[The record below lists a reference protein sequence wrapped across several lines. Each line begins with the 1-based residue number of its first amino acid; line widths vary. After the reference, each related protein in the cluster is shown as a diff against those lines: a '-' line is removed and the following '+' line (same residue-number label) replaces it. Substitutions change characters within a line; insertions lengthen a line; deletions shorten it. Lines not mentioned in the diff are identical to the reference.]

1 MILRRIG
8 DSIRSRNFRALLLE
22 MLVLIAGVL
31 LALAADRWNQDRL
44 DAIETARIVARLKS
58 ETARNLA
65 MFDEALPKME
75 ADLRDIR
82 ALYQALQ
89 TGSTPTEGLAPIRS
103 AITNINVVPSY
114 PLLLSAYDELV
125 ATGRLRQLSDPVLI
139 DLLGDQRA
147 EYDSA
152 QSVVGYWRDIL
163 LGSKH
168 DLDQHVDYF
177 YSTDQMD
184 EQVMSVRFDLQE
196 LASDRNVRNLVFDA
210 IDVHGDWLNRQTS
223 LHETTVKI
231 AARLGVP

>member
-22 MLVLIAGVL
+22 MLVLVAGVL

-65 MFDEALPKME
+65 MFDEALPSME

-82 ALYQALQ
+82 ALYRALQ
-89 TGSTPTEGLAPIRS
+89 TGSTPTEGLAPIES

-114 PLLLSAYDELV
+114 PLLFSAYDELV

-139 DLLGDQRA
+139 DLLGEQRA
-147 EYDSA
+147 EYESA

-168 DLDQHVDYF
+168 NLDQHVDYF
-177 YSTDQMD
+177 YTTDQMD
-184 EQVMSVRFDLQE
+184 ERVMGVRFDLQE
-196 LASDRNVRNLVFDA
+196 LASDRNVKNLVFDA
-210 IDVHGDWLNRQTS
+210 IDVHSDWLKRQTS
-223 LHETTVKI
+223 LHATTVKI